1 MTICTRSSI
10 GALLAIACTALVFPA
25 TAVAAAGDFD
35 AGLEGWTAEGGTL
48 AHVAAGGNPGGFLQ
62 LTDET
67 SSNMFLVAPQNEFY
81 SGNLSGYV
89 NGFVQFD
96 ARLVS
101 LSGAATPFTT
111 FGTITFSN
119 GANSASLDLASLGEP
134 TDEWKTYSASLTSPP
149 WGHDFNAWLDILS
162 NVTSL
167 TVNLESNSPIVETV
181 GFDNF
186 RLSGLPEP
194 GTLALAICAMGAAAF
209 ARCGSRRDVGSSR

>member
-1 MTICTRSSI
+1 MTICARSSI
-10 GALLAIACTALVFPA
+10 WTLLAVTCTPLVFPGA
-25 TAVAAAGDFD
+25 AVAVEGDFD
-35 AGLEGWTAEGGTL
+35 AGLEGWTADGGTL
-48 AHVAAGGNPGGFLQ
+48 THVPAGGNPGGFLQ

-67 SSNMFLVAPQNEFY
+67 SSNMFLIAPQNVFY

-89 NGFVQFD
+89 NGFIQFD

-111 FGTITFSN
+111 FGAIKFSN
-119 GANSASLDLASLGEP
+119 GANSASFDLAPLGEP
-134 TDEWKTYSASLTSPP
+134 TDQWKTYQARLTSPP
-149 WGHDFNAWLDILS
+149 WGSDFNDWLDILS

-167 TVNLESNSPIVETV
+167 TVNLESHSPIVETV

-194 GTLALAICAMGAAAF
+194 GTMTLAIGVALGLALG
-209 ARCGSRRDVGSSR
+209 RRRRISSDVQQE